1 MSEAKDENKQPD
13 KPPFLVR
20 KVYLKDTSFEA
31 PHTPQIFSENWQPE
45 VNIQLSN
52 SGTSLGN
59 DTYEVVLSI
68 TITTKLG
75 DKTAYLI
82 EVHQAGIFEASGIDE
97 GDIPRFL
104 GTFCPYTLFPYLR
117 QSVDDLLH
125 KGGFPGFLLTPVDF
139 DAIYEGQAQQKQQE
153 AAAGEARH

>member
-1 MSEAKDENKQPD
+1 MSETNAANTQPEQ
-13 KPPFLVR
+13 PPVLIR
-20 KVYLKDTSFEA
+20 KVYLKDSSFEA
-31 PHTPQIFSENWQPE
+31 PNTPQIFSENWKPE

-59 DTYEVVLSI
+59 NAYEVVLSI

-82 EVHQAGIFEASGIDE
+82 EVHQAGIFETSGIPE
-97 GDIPRFL
+97 EDIPRFL
-104 GTFCPYTLFPYLR
+104 GTFCPANLFPYLR
-117 QSVDDLLH
+117 QTVDDLLH

-139 DAIYEGQAQQKQQE
+139 DAIYEGQAQQKQQQ
-153 AAAGEARH
+153 AAAGEAKH